1 MLLVLS
7 LVAIEKL
14 VNLAIASDP
23 ITQINLQTLSGKT
36 LQIALRQPKLSFNV
50 LFNEQHIRFEPVFTE
65 TIFEPKFDE
74 KNLNIEPT
82 AMIVAQNVADLLAQL
97 QQNSLSKNNNLQDE
111 NQNEFLS
118 QIQQLIANF
127 DPDIIGKLQLIVG
140 LPLASQLTGFVE
152 LLKSKNQPIYRETN
166 YQEQRLQAMQ
176 AEIDELKRQIQ
187 VQNPQS

>member
-36 LQIALRQPKLSFNV
+36 LQIVLKQPNLSFNV

-82 AMIVAQNVADLLAQL
+82 ATIVAQNVVDLLAQL
-97 QQNSLSKNNNLQDE
+97 QQNSLSNFNGLQDE
-111 NQNEFLS
+111 NQTEFLS
-118 QIQQLIANF
+118 QIQQLIVNF
-127 DPDIIGKLQLIVG
+127 DTDIIGKLQPIIG

-152 LLKSKNQPIYRETN
+152 LLKTKQKPIYQK
-166 YQEQRLQAMQ
+166 YDQQEQRINELQAQ
-176 AEIDELKRQIQ
+176 IDELQKQLQ
-187 VQNPQS
+187 QQKNP